1 MRKGKKRNVRRSI
14 IGNNMSNYTGIPEEK
29 KTNLDQ
35 DFHFTPSTIE
45 TVDYAI
51 YDYLNDKLDL
61 SVTGKDGW
69 EKVPIIWSSAERSF
83 QIKNNPEYRDNEG
96 TIILPAIT
104 IERTGV
110 NKDLARRGGFY
121 GDQFAIQTQK
131 EKGGNI
137 TIARRINQKKT
148 SEFANADANRKYNNK
163 VGPKFARK
171 ATEKVVYEYISIP
184 PIVYVTMDYELTLRT
199 EYQQQMNELLQ
210 PFITKPG
217 TINSFVAERE
227 GHAYEAFIEGT
238 YNFSNNLSGMDND
251 ERKFETKVN
260 IQVLGYL
267 IGEDKNQATPTFSI
281 RENAV
286 EFRIPRERVVLG
298 DELSGNN
305 NYKNKGVDGKY
316 RE

>member
-1 MRKGKKRNVRRSI
+1 MP
-14 IGNNMSNYTGIPEEK
+14 NYTGIPEED
-29 KTNLDQ
+29 KTIKDQ
-35 DFHFTPSTIE
+35 DLEFTPSTIE
-45 TVDYAI
+45 TVDYAL
-51 YDYLNDKLDL
+51 YDYIDGRLDL
-61 SVTGKDGW
+61 HVTGKDGW
-69 EKVPIIWSSAERSF
+69 EKVPIIWASAERSF

-104 IERTGV
+104 IERTSV
-110 NKDLARRGGFY
+110 NKDLSRKGGFY
-121 GDQFAIQTQK
+121 GNQFPIETQK

-137 TIARRINQKKT
+137 IIARRINQKKT
-148 SEFANADANRKYNNK
+148 SEFANADVNRRYEDR

-171 ATEKVVYEYISIP
+171 ATKKVVYEYISMP
-184 PIVYVTMDYELTLRT
+184 PIVYVVMNYELTLRT

-210 PFITKPG
+210 PFVTKPG
-217 TINSFVAERE
+217 IINSFVAERE
-227 GHAYEAFIEGT
+227 GHSYEAFIQAS
-238 YNFSNNLSGMDND
+238 YDFSNNLSSMEND

-260 IQVLGYL
+260 IEVLGYL
-267 IGEDKNQATPTFSI
+267 IGEDKNQPTPAFSI

>member
-1 MRKGKKRNVRRSI
+1 MP
-14 IGNNMSNYTGIPEEK
+14 NYTGIPEED
-29 KTNLDQ
+29 KTIKDQ
-35 DFHFTPSTIE
+35 DLEFTPSTIE
-45 TVDYAI
+45 TVDYAL
-51 YDYLNDKLDL
+51 YDYIDGKLDL
-61 SVTGKDGW
+61 HVTGKDGW
-69 EKVPIIWSSAERSF
+69 EKVPIIWASAERSF

-104 IERTGV
+104 IERTSV
-110 NKDLARRGGFY
+110 NKDLSRKGGFY
-121 GDQFAIQTQK
+121 GNQFPIETQK

-137 TIARRINQKKT
+137 IIARRINQKKT
-148 SEFANADANRKYNNK
+148 SEFANADVNRRYEDR

-171 ATEKVVYEYISIP
+171 ATKKVVYEYISMP
-184 PIVYVTMDYELTLRT
+184 PIVYVVMNYELTLRT

-210 PFITKPG
+210 PFVTKPG
-217 TINSFVAERE
+217 IINSFVAERE
-227 GHAYEAFIEGT
+227 GHSYEAFIQAS
-238 YNFSNNLSGMDND
+238 YDFSNNLSSMEND

-260 IQVLGYL
+260 IEVLGYL
-267 IGEDKNQATPTFSI
+267 IGEDKNQPTPTFSI

>member
-1 MRKGKKRNVRRSI
+1 L
-14 IGNNMSNYTGIPEEK
+14 T
-29 KTNLDQ
+29 
-35 DFHFTPSTIE
+35 
-45 TVDYAI
+45 
-51 YDYLNDKLDL
+51 
-61 SVTGKDGW
+61 
-69 EKVPIIWSSAERSF
+69 
-83 QIKNNPEYRDNEG
+83 
-96 TIILPAIT
+96 
-104 IERTGV
+104 
-110 NKDLARRGGFY
+110 RRGGFY
-121 GDQFAIQTQK
+121 GNQFPIQTQK

-148 SEFANADANRKYNNK
+148 SEFANADANRKYEDR

-171 ATEKVVYEYISIP
+171 ATKKVVYEYISMP
-184 PIVYVTMDYELTLRT
+184 PIVYAIMNYELTLRA

-217 TINSFVAERE
+217 TINSFVTERE
-227 GHAYEAFIEGT
+227 GHRYEAFIEGT
-238 YNFSNNLSGMDND
+238 YNFSNNLSAMEND

-260 IQVLGYL
+260 IEVLGYL
-267 IGEDKNQATPTFSI
+267 IGEDKNQSTPTFSI

-286 EFRIPRERVVLG
+286 EFRIPRERVVMG

>member
-1 MRKGKKRNVRRSI
+1 
-14 IGNNMSNYTGIPEEK
+14 MSNYTGIPEENK
-29 KTNLDQ
+29 NFYDEE
-35 DFHFTPSTIE
+35 FHFTPSTIE
-45 TVDYAI
+45 TVDYAL
-51 YDYLNDKLDL
+51 YDYLNGILDL
-61 SVTGKDGW
+61 HVTSKDGW
-69 EKVPIIWSSAERSF
+69 KKVPIIWVSAERSF

-96 TIILPAIT
+96 AIIFPAIT

-110 NKDLARRGGFY
+110 NKDLTRRGGFY
-121 GDQFAIQTQK
+121 GNQFPIQTQK
-131 EKGGNI
+131 EKGGSI

-148 SEFANADANRKYNNK
+148 SEFANADANRRYQDR

-171 ATEKVVYEYISIP
+171 ATKKVVYEYISMP
-184 PIVYVTMDYELTLRT
+184 PIVYAIMNYEITLRT

-217 TINSFVAERE
+217 TINSFVTERE
-227 GHAYEAFIEGT
+227 GHKYEAFIEGT
-238 YNFSNNLSGMDND
+238 YNFSNNLSAMEND

-260 IQVLGYL
+260 IEVLGYL
-267 IGEDKNQATPTFSI
+267 IGEDKNQSTPTFSI

-298 DELSGNN
+298 DELSGNDN
-305 NYKNKGVDGKY
+305 FKNKGVDGKY